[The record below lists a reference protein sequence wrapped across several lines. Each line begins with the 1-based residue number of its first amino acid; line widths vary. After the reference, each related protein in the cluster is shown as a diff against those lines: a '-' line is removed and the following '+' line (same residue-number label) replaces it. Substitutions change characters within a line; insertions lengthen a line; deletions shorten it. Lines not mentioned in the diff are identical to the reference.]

1 MYIRSL
7 SQVNDNAVCL
17 CLQDHGPL
25 AEADVARVM
34 YEALQT
40 VAACHE
46 HSFYHGD
53 VKPANFMLKDE
64 PRTGAKG
71 LGLDKCESSLS
82 VIRHPYR
89 LSVQSAGRNARWF
102 AHGATVAA
110 ASCQRRMPV
119 SWQQQ
124 QHPVGNAVTPP
135 H

>member
-1 MYIRSL
+1 MYIKPL
-7 SQVNDNAVCL
+7 SQVNDNAACL

-64 PRTGAKG
+64 PRIGAKG
-71 LGLDKCESSLS
+71 LGLDKCESSSS
-82 VIRHPYR
+82 VIRYPYR
-89 LSVQSAGRNARWF
+89 LSVQSAGRTARWT
-102 AHGATVAA
+102 AHVVTAAA
-110 ASCQRRMPV
+110 ASCQHRMPV
-119 SWQQQ
+119 SLQQQ
-124 QHPVGNAVTPP
+124 
-135 H
+135 